1 MQPQGVQIF
10 NPIILAMAFPHTVP
24 LKGTD
29 PILTVVNT
37 QFPSLM
43 IYFSRNF
50 WEAS

>member
-29 PILTVVNT
+29 PILTVMNT
-37 QFPSLM
+37 QFPFTDGILFQKFLRS
-43 IYFSRNF
+43 
-50 WEAS
+50 